1 MPEKR
6 HCEKAANHVPGSMTS
21 FSPSLATRSRCLR
34 KSLNT
39 TAPTA
44 GAKTFKEGEIKQEL
58 LV

>member
-6 HCEKAANHVPGSMTS
+6 HRQKAANQEPGSVSS
-21 FSPSLATRSRCLR
+21 FTAFLVTRSRRLR

-39 TAPTA
+39 VAPTA
-44 GAKTFKEGEIKQEL
+44 GAKTFKEEEIKQEL